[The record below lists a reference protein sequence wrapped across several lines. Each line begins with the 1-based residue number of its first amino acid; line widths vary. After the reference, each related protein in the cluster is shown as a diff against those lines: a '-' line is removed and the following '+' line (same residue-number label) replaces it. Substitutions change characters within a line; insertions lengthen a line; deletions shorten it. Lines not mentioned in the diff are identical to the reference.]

1 MEQNK
6 APRQDYLPG
15 VLLLS
20 ENEGGIL
27 LTGNVNQENGWLTT
41 LVYR

>member
-1 MEQNK
+1 MEENK

-15 VLLLS
+15 GCYCQRMK
-20 ENEGGIL
+20 GGIL
-27 LTGNVNQENGWLTT
+27 LTDNVNQENGWLIT